1 MSSIY
6 KALYQLL
13 ICIAAVVMFVVTA
26 LRGLRDTAYR
36 DRLPERFGFTR
47 LRFVQSPIWIHAAS
61 VGEVQAAIP
70 LIRRLLENFDRRPVL
85 VTTTTPTGAARIKA
99 VFAGKVQH
107 AFLPYD
113 TPGAVRR
120 FLHRVQP
127 HCLIIMETELWPDLL
142 DACIA
147 THVPVVLGSARI
159 SSRTANRYR
168 YLRALFAPLL
178 PRVSVGAQTTEDAQR
193 YAMLGADPARMEVI
207 GNIKYDV
214 EISPDILSAGHEIR
228 HGLLSRPVWIAGS
241 THAGEEEQILQ
252 AHSVVL
258 SKRPETLLILVP
270 RHPQR
275 FAEVAA
281 LLMARKFNFVSRST
295 RQLPVAQHSVW
306 LVDTVGELQSFYAA
320 SDVAFVG
327 GSLVPVGGHNLL
339 EPAALSLPVITGPHV
354 FNAPDVAR
362 LLCERSALLQ
372 VSSGLELGERVT
384 QLLASP
390 DERTRT
396 GLAALEVVHRNRGA
410 LSRLLVLIQQECR
423 IKLS

>member
-26 LRGLRDTAYR
+26 LRGLRDPAYR

-47 LRFVQSPIWIHAAS
+47 LKFAQSPIWIHAAS

-70 LIRRLLENFDRRPVL
+70 LIRLLLTNMDHRPVL
-85 VTTTTPTGAARIKA
+85 VTTTTPTGAARIKT
-99 VFAGKVQH
+99 VFPEQVQH

-113 TPGAVRR
+113 TPGSVRR
-120 FLHRVQP
+120 LMRRVQP
-127 HCLIIMETELWPDLL
+127 QCLIIMETELWPDLL
-142 DACIA
+142 DACA
-147 THVPVVLGSARI
+147 EANMPVVLGSARI
-159 SSRTANRYR
+159 SSRTAKRYR

-178 PRVSVGAQTTEDAQR
+178 PRVSVAAQTTEDAQR
-193 YAMLGADPARMEVI
+193 YVMLGADPARTQVI

-214 EISPDILSAGHEIR
+214 EISPDILAAGHEIR
-228 HGLLSRPVWIAGS
+228 HSLLSRPVWIAGS
-241 THAGEEEQILQ
+241 THAGEEEQILK
-252 AHSVVL
+252 AHTMVRSH
-258 SKRPETLLILVP
+258 RPDALLILVP

-275 FAEVAA
+275 FDQIAA
-281 LLMARKFNFVSRST
+281 LLAAQKFAYVSRST
-295 RQLPVAQHSVW
+295 RQFPAAQHSVW
-306 LVDTVGELQSFYAA
+306 LIDTVGELQRFYAA

-354 FNAPDVAR
+354 FNAPVVAR
-362 LLCERSALLQ
+362 LLSESSALLQ

-390 DERTRT
+390 GQRTRM
-396 GLAALEVVHRNRGA
+396 GLAALEVVQRNRGA